1 MKNQTYFHILKLMKA
16 LILFLVI
23 INGLSRYHMDLKH
36 NMNKKVESILCPNCG
51 DIFTSKI
58 KLQIHITAKHRIK
71 VKKHRIYTFFKPRV
85 GGLYTGGAE
94 GKNENLDSK
103 KQVLWFSYFLQWSFF
118 SIQRIKPKKLM
129 RASVPN
135 FIIQIRIFSKKW
147 QKIFFL

>member
-1 MKNQTYFHILKLMKA
+1 MVCLDITWIWSTTWTRRLRVSCVPTVEISSLLRLNFRFISRPNIESRWKSTGFIH
-16 LILFLVI
+16 FLSHE
-23 INGLSRYHMDLKH
+23 LR
-36 NMNKKVESILCPNCG
+36 VEYG
-51 DIFTSKI
+51 
-58 KLQIHITAKHRIK
+58 
-71 VKKHRIYTFFKPRV
+71 
-85 GGLYTGGAE
+85 GGAE